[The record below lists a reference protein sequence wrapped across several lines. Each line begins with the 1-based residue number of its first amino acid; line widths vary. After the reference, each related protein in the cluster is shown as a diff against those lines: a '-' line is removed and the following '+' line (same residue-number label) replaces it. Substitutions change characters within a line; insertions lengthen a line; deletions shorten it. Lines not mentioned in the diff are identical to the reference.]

1 MTCESV
7 TYDDRGISNSD
18 LSALQSEYLDY
29 VTSKL
34 N

>member
-7 TYDDRGISNSD
+7 SYDDRGSD